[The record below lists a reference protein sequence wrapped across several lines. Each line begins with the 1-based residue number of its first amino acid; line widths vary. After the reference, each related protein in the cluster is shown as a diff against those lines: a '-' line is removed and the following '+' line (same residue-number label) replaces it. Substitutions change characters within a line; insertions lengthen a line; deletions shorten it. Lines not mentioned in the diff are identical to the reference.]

1 MGGDEDEDGG
11 GDVDGDVDED
21 VDGDEDANEDEDE
34 DEGKDAVGADKDE
47 HNRNVKRREE
57 MTNAEFTE
65 LTQVLSL
72 EPGDKI
78 ALCFKAAPVMGDPQT
93 GEIRWNYTAA
103 TYKGYSH
110 GYLVVDTGQGR
121 EAIPLD
127 VVMRFAK
134 LSDIALAQPRIK
146 VPS

>member
-1 MGGDEDEDGG
+1 
-11 GDVDGDVDED
+11 
-21 VDGDEDANEDEDE
+21 
-34 DEGKDAVGADKDE
+34 
-47 HNRNVKRREE
+47 